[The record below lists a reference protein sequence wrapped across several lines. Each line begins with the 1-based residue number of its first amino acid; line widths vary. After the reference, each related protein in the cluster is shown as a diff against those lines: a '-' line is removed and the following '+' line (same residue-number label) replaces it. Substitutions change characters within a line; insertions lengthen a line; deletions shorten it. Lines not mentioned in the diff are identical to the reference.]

1 MREWVETL
9 ETPDDLLHRV
19 YYSVLNESKD
29 PHFTANS
36 RAKRLKRNVDR
47 AMPFAA
53 IGVIVI
59 CLLCVV
65 AVRAGWFGTKYVRTP
80 DVILES
86 DTPVSS
92 AAESEVSHV
101 TLTPE
106 PTTSEDTREAVN
118 MTLSIFVPSDSALTS
133 TATRVCPQTVRCSCR
148 KWQKRAHFRRM

>member
-1 MREWVETL
+1 M
-9 ETPDDLLHRV
+9 

-53 IGVIVI
+53 VGVIVI

-106 PTTSEDTREAVN
+106 PTASEDTREAVN
-118 MTLSIFVPSDSALTS
+118 MSLSIFVPS
-133 TATRVCPQTVRCSCR
+133 
-148 KWQKRAHFRRM
+148 

>member
-1 MREWVETL
+1 MSEDDLREWVETL

-53 IGVIVI
+53 VGVIVI

-92 AAESEVSHV
+92 ASRPA
-101 TLTPE
+101 
-106 PTTSEDTREAVN
+106 
-118 MTLSIFVPSDSALTS
+118 
-133 TATRVCPQTVRCSCR
+133 
-148 KWQKRAHFRRM
+148 